1 MAIGLAIPGTASEKP
16 ESLILFPC
24 VLPQL
29 SSCFVCFG
37 WSCCHKLV
45 QNLVERLSSWSKVCL
60 FVCFWPGQVQVG
72 WEPWS
77 RIISCHLTSKV
88 TYSRDQGV
96 SLAFAK
102 LPDFSSREVTSCV
115 CGRSTTDEPASNF
128 SPNNVS
134 PTAGLPPAG
143 RRGRGNSEIKK
154 SWQIVQR
161 REDIEENRKC
171 VKLWDLRGCPGRSRG
186 RLSLLIGRAAMRNR
200 VKTSSLHFGNFD
212 LLSLL

>member
-1 MAIGLAIPGTASEKP
+1 MLFVQVKVFAKTIFQPFDQLNHLEKELILAIGLAIPGTASEKP

-45 QNLVERLSSWSKVCL
+45 ERLSSWSKVCL
-60 FVCFWPGQVQVG
+60 FVCFGPGHVRVG
-72 WEPWS
+72 WEPCS

-102 LPDFSSREVTSCV
+102 LPDFSYFLR
-115 CGRSTTDEPASNF
+115 
-128 SPNNVS
+128 
-134 PTAGLPPAG
+134 
-143 RRGRGNSEIKK
+143 
-154 SWQIVQR
+154 
-161 REDIEENRKC
+161 
-171 VKLWDLRGCPGRSRG
+171 LWPLD
-186 RLSLLIGRAAMRNR
+186 
-200 VKTSSLHFGNFD
+200 H
-212 LLSLL
+212 